1 MSSKS
6 SYILIQNTFVTIIYS
21 IYQHFPKIY
30 SILTHKY
37 LHENEF

>member
-21 IYQHFPKIY
+21 IYELFPKIF
-30 SILTHKY
+30 SVLAHNY

>member
-21 IYQHFPKIY
+21 IYQYFPKIF
-30 SILTHKY
+30 SALTYNY
-37 LHENEF
+37 LHRNDF